1 MQGFDSEGVRLE
13 ARNRSEVQSPVT
25 VASPDDHRDG
35 ETEHGGQGR
44 PTQSEQHELDRLT
57 DGILPRV
64 RHLFVRPEAT
74 VMTSSSPGSSAVLE
88 RQETTQRYPQARV
101 IVLDDD
107 VNTFQHVV
115 DCLRKIIP
123 GMSEDNAWNLANR
136 IDGQGSAE
144 VWCGPLE
151 QAELYHQ
158 QLQAEGLTMAPLER
172 C

>member
-1 MQGFDSEGVRLE
+1 MVRLE
-13 ARNRSEVQSPVT
+13 AQFRSEIQGAVT
-25 VASPDDHRDG
+25 VATPDHHGDG
-35 ETEHGGQGR
+35 ETEHGGQGS
-44 PTQSEQHELDRLT
+44 PTQSEQHALERLT
-57 DGILPRV
+57 VLILPRI

-123 GMSEDNAWNLANR
+123 GMSEDNAWNLANK